1 MRKSVKNKTITPDFI
16 LQIYKESKKMEPAE
30 QEKVV
35 DKLKEMIKYMGEEIN
50 FEMTNE
56 IS

>member
-16 LQIYKESKKMEPAE
+16 LQIYKESKKMEPAD

>member
-1 MRKSVKNKTITPDFI
+1 VRKSVKNKTITPDFI

>member
-1 MRKSVKNKTITPDFI
+1 
-16 LQIYKESKKMEPAE
+16 MEPAE

>member
-1 MRKSVKNKTITPDFI
+1 VRKSVKNKTITPDFI
-16 LQIYKESKKMEPAE
+16 LQIYKESKKMEPAD